1 MPPVLPPTKALVTG
15 ANGFI
20 GAWTAKAFLDA
31 GFSVRAAVRDES
43 KTIHLKKVFAEHG
56 DKLEFALVPD
66 MTKVRHSRPALRCCD
81 STITDCSPL
90 ISATGRTL

>member
-1 MPPVLPPTKALVTG
+1 MPAITSGKVLITG

-56 DKLEFALVPD
+56 DKLEFALIPD
-66 MTKVRHSRPALRCCD
+66 MSKVRHSFPALRHRK
-81 STITDCSPL
+81 SIITDCSP
-90 ISATGRTL
+90 STTPTGRSL

>member
-1 MPPVLPPTKALVTG
+1 MPAITSGKVLITG

-56 DKLEFALVPD
+56 DKLEFALIPD
-66 MTKVRHSRPALRCCD
+66 MSKVRHCCPALRHRN
-81 STITDCSPL
+81 SIITDCSP
-90 ISATGRTL
+90 SATPTGRSL

>member
-1 MPPVLPPTKALVTG
+1 MPAITSGKVLITG

-43 KTIHLKKVFAEHG
+43 KTVHHKKVFAEHG
-56 DKLEFALVPD
+56 DKLEFAIIPD
-66 MTKVRHSRPALRCCD
+66 MSKVCHSCPALRHRD
-81 STITDCSPL
+81 SIITDNCSSSTTP
-90 ISATGRTL
+90 TGRSL